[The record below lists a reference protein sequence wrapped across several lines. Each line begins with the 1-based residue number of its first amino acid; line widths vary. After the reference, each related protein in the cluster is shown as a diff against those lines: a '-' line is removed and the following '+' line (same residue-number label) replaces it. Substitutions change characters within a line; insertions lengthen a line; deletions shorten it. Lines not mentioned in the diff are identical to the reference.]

1 MNEQTLQDTYPLPRV
16 DDLLAQ
22 VSAKQFLTTLD
33 LTKGYHQ
40 VPLTPETKE
49 KTAFV
54 CHRGKFQYT
63 RLPFG
68 LKNAPAHFQR
78 QMDQML
84 QGTSAVA
91 YIDDVILAHDTW
103 EEHISAL
110 EQVLKLCIQKK
121 VSLKL
126 EKCVFTS
133 ATLDYLG
140 HTIGSGHILPQEAKV
155 TAILNFPK
163 PNNSEDS

>member
-1 MNEQTLQDTYPLPRV
+1 
-16 DDLLAQ
+16 
-22 VSAKQFLTTLD
+22 
-33 LTKGYHQ
+33 
-40 VPLTPETKE
+40 
-49 KTAFV
+49 
-54 CHRGKFQYT
+54 
-63 RLPFG
+63 
-68 LKNAPAHFQR
+68 
-78 QMDQML
+78 ML

-91 YIDDVILAHDTW
+91 YIDDIILAHDTW